1 MSTGH
6 PRPRLGVSSCL
17 LGSNVRY
24 DGGHKRDAF
33 LLDTLGPFVNWVS
46 VCPEVDIGLGTPR
59 PPIELVRGAAGH
71 ICLVMPETEED
82 LTERMTSYAERR
94 VEALRAERLSGY
106 VLKSQSPSCGME
118 RVLVHDERGDA
129 PEVGVGLFAA
139 VLSQDM
145 PGLPIEEEGRLEDPR
160 VRENFVTRI
169 FSRARWLELEE
180 AGPTLRDLTSFHARH
195 KNLLMS
201 RDPSAVGI
209 LDRLLGEAGDRR
221 TDVSELA
228 ADYERR
234 FSETLSQIPSREKH
248 VEALQRMASNVAER
262 IESEDRDELRGAIDG
277 YRSGNMPLAV
287 PVTVLRRLAQKNV
300 LEDLADDVYLEPHP
314 AELKLLYEI

>member
-1 MSTGH
+1 MSTT

-17 LGSNVRY
+17 LGRNVRY
-24 DGGHKRDAF
+24 DGGHKRNEF
-33 LLDTLGPFVNWVS
+33 LLETLGACVDWIS

-59 PPIELVRGAAGH
+59 PPIQLQVDGARG
-71 ICLVMPETEED
+71 IRLVMPETRED
-82 LTERMTSYAERR
+82 LTDRMISYAERR
-94 VEALRAERLSGY
+94 VETLRTERLAGY
-106 VLKSQSPSCGME
+106 VLKSRSPSCGLE
-118 RVLVHDERGDA
+118 QVLVHDEKREA
-129 PEVGVGLFAA
+129 SPVGIGMFAA
-139 VLSQDM
+139 VLSQNM
-145 PGLPIEEEGRLEDPR
+145 PGLPIEEEERLDNPC
-160 VRENFVTRI
+160 VRENFITRI